1 MSSEAILFTRI
12 FQIDISMRCNTAKTK
27 LLKQPIYLLFS
38 GDVKISLNV
47 IQDVVAT
54 CVMLL

>member
-1 MSSEAILFTRI
+1 MSSVVAIVRI

-38 GDVKISLNV
+38 GDVKNSLNV
-47 IQDVVAT
+47 TQDVVAT